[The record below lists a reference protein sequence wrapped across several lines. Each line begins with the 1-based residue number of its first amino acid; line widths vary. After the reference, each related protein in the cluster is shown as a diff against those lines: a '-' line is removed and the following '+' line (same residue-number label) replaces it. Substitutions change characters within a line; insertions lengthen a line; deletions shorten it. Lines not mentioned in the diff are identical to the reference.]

1 MGSARSAVGRD
12 PDESSVVYHGR
23 WEEAALVDSRETAE
37 QVIQNIVTSCGHEG
51 AEVLDVELKEE
62 TTTKR
67 MDLELGDDPPDVM
80 TAAEAE
86 KKLLGTHKEESIL
99 TVVTTEERKEEEDID
114 IPEEYQPVKSL
125 SVGRSRWLRRKP
137 GDKGNHEKGD
147 EGNGNPVSETI
158 LEESVVE
165 EPEEKVILAGTKLPA
180 SYQSSFM
187 RIRIFRM
194 MKTPYTGSCSVLSPA
209 GSLRPALVRAGAK
222 CIMG

>member
-1 MGSARSAVGRD
+1 MNKTISEKKADPVPSKKLLMIVVILLSAATCGITSAKAAA
-12 PDESSVVYHGR
+12 DEG
-23 WEEAALVDSRETAE
+23 WEAHVLLSDGTLMKAPWYIMVDGKKAALVDSRETAE

-62 TTTKR
+62 TTTKK

-125 SVGRSRWLRRKP
+125 SVGEIKVAS
-137 GDKGNHEKGD
+137 
-147 EGNGNPVSETI
+147 EGSP
-158 LEESVVE
+158 
-165 EPEEKVILAGTKLPA
+165 GTK
-180 SYQSSFM
+180 
-187 RIRIFRM
+187 
-194 MKTPYTGSCSVLSPA
+194 
-209 GSLRPALVRAGAK
+209 
-222 CIMG
+222 

>member
-1 MGSARSAVGRD
+1 M
-12 PDESSVVYHGR
+12 
-23 WEEAALVDSRETAE
+23 
-37 QVIQNIVTSCGHEG
+37 IQNIVTSCGHEG

-86 KKLLGTHKEESIL
+86 KKLLGTEKEESIL

-125 SVGRSRWLRRKP
+125 SVGEIKVASEGSP
-137 GDKGNHEKGD
+137 GTKEITKKVTK
-147 EGNGNPVSETI
+147 ENGNPVSETI

-165 EPEEKVILAGTKLPA
+165 EPEEKVILAGTKRHPIRA
-180 SYQSSFM
+180 VFM

-194 MKTPYTGSCSVLSPA
+194 MKTPYTGNCSVLSPA

>member
-1 MGSARSAVGRD
+1 MNKTISEKKADPVPSKKLLMIVVILLSAATCGIT
-12 PDESSVVYHGR
+12 SVKAAAAEG
-23 WEEAALVDSRETAE
+23 WEAPVLLSDGTLMKAPWYIMVDGKKAALVDSRETAE

-125 SVGRSRWLRRKP
+125 CGGDQGGLRRKP

-147 EGNGNPVSETI
+147 EGKRKSGV
-158 LEESVVE
+158 
-165 EPEEKVILAGTKLPA
+165 
-180 SYQSSFM
+180 
-187 RIRIFRM
+187 
-194 MKTPYTGSCSVLSPA
+194 
-209 GSLRPALVRAGAK
+209 
-222 CIMG
+222 